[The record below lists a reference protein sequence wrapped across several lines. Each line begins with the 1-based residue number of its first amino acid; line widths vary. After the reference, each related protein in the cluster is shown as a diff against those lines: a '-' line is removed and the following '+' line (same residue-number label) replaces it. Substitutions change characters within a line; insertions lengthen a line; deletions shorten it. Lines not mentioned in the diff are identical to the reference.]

1 MKALIVDGYNAIHKI
16 PEIDDLL
23 DESLAAARNAIT
35 DMARS
40 YQRRDGGIAEV
51 HVVFDGKDE
60 YRGLSFNPSAPLG
73 INPEQSRRV
82 NKPNQVFSSTG
93 QGDRSI
99 IRLAQDKSSKFH
111 VIVVSDDNRVGNSC
125 RAAGATVIGV
135 RKFHAFADK
144 F

>member
-1 MKALIVDGYNAIHKI
+1 
-16 PEIDDLL
+16 
-23 DESLAAARNAIT
+23 
-35 DMARS
+35 MAGN

-51 HVVFDGKDE
+51 HVVFDGKNE
-60 YRGLSFNPSAPLG
+60 YRGLSFNDSKR
-73 INPEQSRRV
+73 SRRV
-82 NKPNQVFSSTG
+82 NQVFSPTG

-99 IRLAQDKSSKFH
+99 IRLAQDKSGEFH

-135 RKFHAFADK
+135 KKFYAFANK

>member
-1 MKALIVDGYNAIHKI
+1 MKVLIVDGYNAIHKI

-23 DESLAAARNAIT
+23 DESLEDARDAIT
-35 DMARS
+35 DMARN

-60 YRGLSFNPSAPLG
+60 YRRLSF
-73 INPEQSRRV
+73 
-82 NKPNQVFSSTG
+82 NKPNQVFSPTG